1 MEHGTINWFK
11 IGKGLCPAY
20 ILSPCLFNLH
30 AEYTM
35 QNAGMAQSQGG
46 IKTAGRSIN
55 NLRNSDDTI
64 LMSESEE
71 EPPDEDQRVK
81 NLA

>member
-1 MEHGTINWFK
+1 
-11 IGKGLCPAY
+11 
-20 ILSPCLFNLH
+20 
-30 AEYTM
+30 M